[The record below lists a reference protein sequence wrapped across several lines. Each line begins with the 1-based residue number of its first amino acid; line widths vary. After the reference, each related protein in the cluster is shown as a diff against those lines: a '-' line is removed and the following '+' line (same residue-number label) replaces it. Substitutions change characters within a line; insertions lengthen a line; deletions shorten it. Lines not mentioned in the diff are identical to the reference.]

1 MLLEDIKIFGRTF
14 YHGTLK
20 KYVVLFGTLFNDTW
34 INRFDAD
41 GNVKQSF
48 KIPLS
53 YSPREKFLARIT
65 GINQEKDPLKQPFA
79 ISLPRMGFEITS
91 FNYAPERKLTTINRF
106 VKQDS
111 EDGNTR
117 QFQYNPV
124 PYDITFDL
132 SVYVK
137 NTEDGTMIIEQI
149 LPYFT
154 PEWTSTVQL
163 IENPNITVDIPLVL
177 NAVTN
182 DEVYEGSFE
191 ERRVMIW
198 TLSFT
203 MKAFFYGP
211 TRKQGVIKLANVN
224 FFDSTRFDDIF
235 DSIGQLEAL
244 SRVEVY
250 PGMTANGEPTT
261 DPDETISANNINRD
275 DNWTYI
281 VKVTNP
287 LLEDD

>member
-1 MLLEDIKIFGRTF
+1 VFNRTF

-20 KYVVLFGTLFNDTW
+20 KYVVLFGTLFNSTW
-34 INRFDAD
+34 INRIDSH
-41 GNVKQSF
+41 GNIKQSF
-48 KIPLS
+48 KVPIS

-65 GINQEKDPLKQPFA
+65 GMQQEKDPLKQPFA

-91 FNYAPERKLTTINRF
+91 FAYAAERKLTTINRF
-106 VKQDS
+106 AKQNT
-111 EDGNTR
+111 EDGNIR

-132 SVYVK
+132 SIYVK

-154 PEWTSTVQL
+154 PEWTTTAQL
-163 IENPNITVDIPLVL
+163 IENPNITLDVPLVL

-182 DEVYEGSFE
+182 DEIYEGGFE
-191 ERRVMIW
+191 ERRVIIW

-203 MKAFFYGP
+203 MKAFFFGP
-211 TRKQGVIKLANVN
+211 TRKQGVIKLANAN
-224 FFDSTRFDDIF
+224 LYDSTLFDNIF
-235 DSIGQLEAL
+235 DSIGQLDAL
-244 SRVEVY
+244 SRITIT

-261 DPDETISANNINRD
+261 DPDETIDKDLINSD

-281 VKVTNP
+281 VEVTNP
-287 LLEDD
+287 ALEE